1 LERNG
6 HERKFGKVNVK
17 EKKTETR
24 KMGRKSSKS
33 ETKKQNEMFSE
44 IFSGF
49 MANVMKMLLSLRWQ
63 QTFPQKLFVFSEFLL
78 IKRMTF
84 MSKFTKLHSYVLCFL
99 IQGHVNFANVLWVA
113 FSIPLDSV
121 TRLRTPMVISYFTLW
136 FLNFVL

>member
-33 ETKKQNEMFSE
+33 ETKKQNETFSE

-49 MANVMKMLLSLRWQ
+49 MANVMKMLLPLRWQ
-63 QTFPQKLFVFSEFLL
+63 QTFPQKLFVFSEFIL

-84 MSKFTKLHSYVLCFL
+84 MSKFTKLHS
-99 IQGHVNFANVLWVA
+99 
-113 FSIPLDSV
+113 
-121 TRLRTPMVISYFTLW
+121 
-136 FLNFVL
+136 